1 MDFRFLYN
9 DRRDVFHIGYNV
21 DSGTL
26 DNSYYDLL
34 ASEARIAS
42 LLAIAK
48 GDVPQRHWLHLA
60 RPLTQTS
67 RGSRACCRGAAQCSN
82 ISCRPCCW
90 AAIRAHCCTR
100 LPRQPSSSKSTMAGK
115 KDVPWGISESGFYA
129 FDAAYNYQYRAF
141 GVPGLGF
148 KRGLADD
155 LVVAPYA
162 SLLALPFRPGEVMQN
177 IEKMQDMQLVG
188 RYGLYEAVDFTASR
202 LAVGQEYAVVRSYM
216 AHHQGMILLAL
227 AAYLQGPKMVA
238 RFHAEPMNRSVELL
252 LQERVP
258 DGAPLRFPHQDE
270 TDVRAGSTEEG
281 IQPWRVPVDTP
292 MPMVHYLSNGH
303 FSTLITNAGSGFS
316 QCDDLMLTRWR
327 ADTTCDDLGPVALRA

>member
-1 MDFRFLYN
+1 MDEIKQLAGQNHNTAADEAVRYCEEFAAALAAAESSTAQLLSDLARLVAQADTYVQEMDFRFLYN
-9 DRRDVFHIGYNV
+9 DRREVFHIGYNV

-60 RPLTQTS
+60 RPLTQTN
-67 RGSRACCRGAAQCSN
+67 RGSRALLSWSGTMFEYLMPPLLLGSYPGTLLYQTAE
-82 ISCRPCCW
+82 
-90 AAIRAHCCTR
+90 AAIDQQIDYG
-100 LPRQPSSSKSTMAGK
+100 RQKS
-115 KDVPWGISESGFYA
+115 VPWGISESGFYA

-177 IEKMQDMQLVG
+177 IEAMQDMKLVG
-188 RYGLYEAVDFTASR
+188 RYGLYEAVDFTACTPR
-202 LAVGQEYAVVRSYM
+202 RRPGVRHRTLVHGSPSGHDP
-216 AHHQGMILLAL
+216 AGLGRLLAGT
-227 AAYLQGPKMVA
+227 QDGP
-238 RFHAEPMNRSVELL
+238 
-252 LQERVP
+252 
-258 DGAPLRFPHQDE
+258 PLP
-270 TDVRAGSTEEG
+270 
-281 IQPWRVPVDTP
+281 
-292 MPMVHYLSNGH
+292 
-303 FSTLITNAGSGFS
+303 
-316 QCDDLMLTRWR
+316 C
-327 ADTTCDDLGPVALRA
+327 